1 MKKLNKFFA
10 ILVALA
16 MMATLCV
23 SMAFAVED
31 TAAGSETSADGK
43 QSADALIS
51 KYLKVN
57 DGTSVPDATFTF
69 TFTAKD
75 SDTTSA
81 TDTPAINPYQFKTKG
96 NDANMSGT
104 AATNDGNAVAGVVRI
119 ADLVTNNDALIFSA
133 PGEYIYE
140 VQETA
145 GTLVQDE
152 DTQTTETLT
161 NDTTTKYTI
170 RIYVKRGAGNTLVID
185 TITIAAPDGSK
196 LDPTENPVT
205 DTQFDPDSAS
215 ANDGATIVNNYEKK
229 KTIPE
234 NELTEDNA
242 MLALKKVVSAADGYV
257 NPNQEFPFVL
267 TLTKPED
274 ATAASDAIV
283 AYKINGSTKTL
294 VSPALTY
301 GENNVSLK
309 AGEVLAFSE
318 LPYGAKYTVSEDL
331 DAATVENSAAFTPK
345 YDWIDVEAPA
355 TTVTGTKGADLALN
369 GIGTVADTDTANKVT
384 YTNTFDSEGTTPT
397 GILISNLPYIALA
410 LVAIGGLVAY
420 VVVRRRQDD
429 EA

>member
-152 DTQTTETLT
+152 DTQTTETRT

-274 ATAASDAIV
+274 ATAASD
-283 AYKINGSTKTL
+283 
-294 VSPALTY
+294 
-301 GENNVSLK
+301 